1 MSTRCLRIWRFYVR
15 ENLKVEVEKVKNEN
29 EDEQRVNNNLV
40 FSTIMGSCHHMI
52 EFVKKKKTVKEMT
65 KVLKEYL
72 S

>member
-1 MSTRCLRIWRFYVR
+1 M
-15 ENLKVEVEKVKNEN
+15 EVEKVKNEN

-65 KVLKEYL
+65 RVLKEYL